1 LTVGAW
7 DGSLFAKIMRLSR
20 EKLVHL
26 SHLIIAGLESNP
38 AVTLFKDRNDV
49 RLVILDV
56 LHDAMKLEDDI
67 DAMVRK
73 KITTQKKE
81 IPEGSR
87 EWDVLYRKYYEE
99 EAAKHRRIR

>member
-1 LTVGAW
+1 MLVSPTPVM
-7 DGSLFAKIMRLSR
+7 KLSR
-20 EKLVHL
+20 EKLIHL
-26 SHLIIAGLESNP
+26 SHLIVAGLETAP
-38 AVTLFKDRNDV
+38 GIKLLQDRNDV

-67 DAMVRK
+67 DAAVRK
-73 KITTQKKE
+73 KIMTQKKE

-99 EAAKHRRIR
+99 ETSKHRHVR